1 MSGKTGQVRRTFA
14 GLIFGL
20 AYACA
25 GLTIA
30 GFLLQRT
37 AFDPSVTA
45 DSSHAVLSDPVIR
58 GEVVTL
64 IADAVSGQLG
74 PLAPNDPNFTQ
85 ANVRARVEQVA
96 TTHAGSKLLAD
107 VVHDAH
113 ARLIGV
119 QRAPVQITPQQM
131 VDATQMQ
138 AAAAL
143 PAITLDVPRIGLLDT
158 IRNVLHWLMP
168 IAALATLS
176 LVAIGL
182 AAHPERT
189 AVFRSLGLGLL
200 LLAVLV
206 ALFGYVVPKY
216 ALPHIGSSVWTR
228 VPAALANDSVT
239 LLVGLEM
246 LLVGG
251 GLALLASTG
260 MIRRKQRWST
270 PVSTYRY
277 QEERRWSG

>member
-1 MSGKTGQVRRTFA
+1 MPVRRTFA

-20 AYACA
+20 AYGCA

-37 AFDPSVTA
+37 AFDPGVTA
-45 DSSHAVLSDPVIR
+45 DSSHAVLADPLIR

-64 IADAVSGQLG
+64 IADAVAGQLG

-85 ANVRARVEQVA
+85 ANVRARIEQVA
-96 TTHAGSKLLAD
+96 RTRAGAKLLAE

-119 QRAPVQITPQQM
+119 QQAPVQITANQM

-138 AAAAL
+138 AAAVL
-143 PAITLDVPRIGLLDT
+143 PALTLDVPRVGILDAT
-158 IRNVLHWLMP
+158 RGILGWLVP
-168 IAALATLS
+168 IAGVATLA

-182 AAHPERT
+182 AAHPDRT

-228 VPAALANDSVT
+228 VPAALANDSTT
-239 LLVGLEM
+239 LLIGLEL

-251 GLALLASTG
+251 GLALLAGTG
-260 MIRRKQRWST
+260 MMRRKQRWST

>member
-1 MSGKTGQVRRTFA
+1 MRRTFA

-20 AYACA
+20 AYGFA

-37 AFDPSVTA
+37 AFDPGVAA
-45 DSSHAVLSDPVIR
+45 DSSRAVLADPLIR
-58 GEVVTL
+58 SEVVTL
-64 IADAVSGQLG
+64 IADAVAGQLG

-85 ANVRARVEQVA
+85 ANVRARIEQVA
-96 TTHAGSKLLAD
+96 TTSAGSKLLAE

-119 QRAPVQITPQQM
+119 QRTPVQITPAQM

-138 AAAAL
+138 AAAVL
-143 PAITLDVPRIGLLDT
+143 PPLTLDVPRIGLLDT
-158 IRNVLHWLMP
+158 IRTVLGWLVP
-168 IAALATLS
+168 IAGLATLA

-182 AAHPERT
+182 AAHPERA

-206 ALFGYVVPKY
+206 ALFGYVIPKY

-228 VPAALANDSVT
+228 VPAALASDSVT
-239 LLVGLEM
+239 LLVGLEL

-260 MIRRKQRWST
+260 IIRRKQRWST
-270 PVSTYRY
+270 PVNTYRY

>member
-1 MSGKTGQVRRTFA
+1 MRRTFA

-20 AYACA
+20 AYGFA

-37 AFDPSVTA
+37 AFDPGVTA
-45 DSSHAVLSDPVIR
+45 DSSHAVLADPLIR

-64 IADAVSGQLG
+64 IADAVSAQLG
-74 PLAPNDPNFTQ
+74 PLAPNDANFTQ
-85 ANVRARVEQVA
+85 ANVRARVDQIA
-96 TTHAGSKLLAD
+96 TTHAGAKLLAD

-113 ARLIGV
+113 AHLIGV
-119 QRAPVQITPQQM
+119 QRTPVQITPAQM

-143 PAITLDVPRIGLLDT
+143 PPVTLDVPRIGLLDAT
-158 IRNVLHWLMP
+158 RTALGWLVP
-168 IAALATLS
+168 IAALATLAL
-176 LVAIGL
+176 LVIGL

-206 ALFGYVVPKY
+206 ALFGYAVPKY

-228 VPAALANDSVT
+228 VPAALATDSVT
-239 LLVGLEM
+239 LLVGLEL

-251 GLALLASTG
+251 GLALLAGTG
-260 MIRRKQRWST
+260 AIRRKQRWST

>member
-1 MSGKTGQVRRTFA
+1 MPVRRTFA

-20 AYACA
+20 AYGFA

-37 AFDPSVTA
+37 AFDPGVTA

-64 IADAVSGQLG
+64 IADAVAGQLG
-74 PLAPNDPNFTQ
+74 PLAPNDPNLTQ
-85 ANVRARVEQVA
+85 ANVRTRIEQVA
-96 TTHAGSKLLAD
+96 RTQAGAKLLAS

-113 ARLIGV
+113 AHLIGV
-119 QRAPVQITPQQM
+119 QRTPVQITASQM

-138 AAAAL
+138 AAAVL
-143 PAITLDVPRIGLLDT
+143 PPLTLDVPRVGILDT
-158 IRNVLHWLMP
+158 IRGVLGWLVP
-168 IAALATLS
+168 IAAVATLA
-176 LVAIGL
+176 LVVIGL
-182 AAHPERT
+182 AAHPDRT

-228 VPAALANDSVT
+228 VPAALANDSAA
-239 LLVGLEM
+239 LLLGLEL

-251 GLALLASTG
+251 GLALLAGTG
-260 MIRRKQRWST
+260 MMRRKQRWST

>member
-1 MSGKTGQVRRTFA
+1 VRRTFA

-20 AYACA
+20 AYGFA

-37 AFDPSVTA
+37 AFDPGVAA
-45 DSSHAVLSDPVIR
+45 DSSRAVLADPLIR
-58 GEVVTL
+58 SEVVTL
-64 IADAVSGQLG
+64 IADAVAGQLG
-74 PLAPNDPNFTQ
+74 PLAPNDPNFAQ
-85 ANVRARVEQVA
+85 ANVRARIEQVA
-96 TTHAGSKLLAD
+96 TTSAGSKLLAE

-119 QRAPVQITPQQM
+119 QRTPVQITPAQM

-138 AAAAL
+138 AAAVL
-143 PAITLDVPRIGLLDT
+143 PPLTLDVPRIGLLDT
-158 IRNVLHWLMP
+158 IRTVLGWLVP
-168 IAALATLS
+168 IAGLATLA

-182 AAHPERT
+182 AAHPERA

-206 ALFGYVVPKY
+206 ALFGYVIPKY

-228 VPAALANDSVT
+228 VPAALASDSVT
-239 LLVGLEM
+239 LLVGLEL

-260 MIRRKQRWST
+260 IIRRKQRWST
-270 PVSTYRY
+270 PVNTYRY

>member
-1 MSGKTGQVRRTFA
+1 MRRTFA

-20 AYACA
+20 AYGFA

-37 AFDPSVTA
+37 AFDPGVAA
-45 DSSHAVLSDPVIR
+45 DSSRAVLADPLIR
-58 GEVVTL
+58 SEVVTL
-64 IADAVSGQLG
+64 IADAVAGQLG
-74 PLAPNDPNFTQ
+74 PLAPNDPNFTL
-85 ANVRARVEQVA
+85 ANVRARIEQVA
-96 TTHAGSKLLAD
+96 TTSAGSKLLAE

-119 QRAPVQITPQQM
+119 QRTPVQITPAQM

-138 AAAAL
+138 AAAVL
-143 PAITLDVPRIGLLDT
+143 PPLTLDVPRIGLLDT
-158 IRNVLHWLMP
+158 IRTVLGWLVP
-168 IAALATLS
+168 IAGLATLA

-182 AAHPERT
+182 AAHPERA

-206 ALFGYVVPKY
+206 ALFGYVIPKY

-228 VPAALANDSVT
+228 VPAALASDSVT
-239 LLVGLEM
+239 LLVGLEL

-260 MIRRKQRWST
+260 IIRRKQRWST
-270 PVSTYRY
+270 PVNTYRY